1 MHRKGKFWNMIHLGK
16 KTPANPQL
24 TLCCSLELELR
35 HRIMDLLSGL
45 KEKSIR
51 SHRHR
56 ACSAHWSSFSSVQQ
70 KPGGTP
76 SAPASLLQCHACI
89 LFVCPRCN
97 YEDLHGNVLSVLRLL
112 PACSEFKAALPASQ
126 GVRTE
131 LVAVSRNQLESLQSR
146 SKAGRLIFL
155 S

>member
-1 MHRKGKFWNMIHLGK
+1 MHSKGKFCRMIHLGQ
-16 KTPANPQL
+16 KTTNPQL
-24 TLCCSLELELR
+24 TLCCSLELELS

-45 KEKSIR
+45 KAKSIR
-51 SHRHR
+51 SHWFR
-56 ACSAHWSSFSSVQQ
+56 ACSAHWSSLSSVQQ
-70 KPGGTP
+70 KPVGTP

-97 YEDLHGNVLSVLRLL
+97 YEDLHGNFLSIPRLL
-112 PACSEFKAALPASQ
+112 SACNKFKAGLPTSQ

-131 LVAVSRNQLESLQSR
+131 LVAVSQNQLESLQSH
-146 SKAGRLIFL
+146 SKAGRLVFL